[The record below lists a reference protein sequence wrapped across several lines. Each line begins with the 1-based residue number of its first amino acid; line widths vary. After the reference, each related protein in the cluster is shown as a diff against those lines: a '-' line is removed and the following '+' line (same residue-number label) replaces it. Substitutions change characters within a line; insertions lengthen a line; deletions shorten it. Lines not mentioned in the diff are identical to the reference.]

1 MNDDDDFGDLYAADV
16 GGGGV
21 GTGTLY
27 EVTKEVREERRRFG
41 EVEDEREDEEE
52 LLYGSSSSSAVA
64 AAAPG
69 AVAVPLPA
77 AGVGLTTGFEVGGK
91 EVENE
96 ETFLYGELYGS
107 APAATTT
114 TGRSDDDDDDG
125 ARKGALQS
133 ESAAVIGNENL
144 YSAEVGGSVGLSGL
158 ENPRGVGQSPGVGL
172 LPQVVAPGL
181 APSPS
186 FGLRGKEEV
195 ASAAVRGDGN
205 GVRAAE
211 GAEED
216 WDSDSD
222 DGLQIVLN
230 DDAPAYD
237 NTEGDG
243 KGEFYD
249 DDEDEED
256 LIIVAGDEP
265 LDGQE
270 DWGEEGGPLSE
281 PPLPGPPSGGPP
293 GAAERIL
300 PGVNSSLELLLL
312 NG

>member
-16 GGGGV
+16 GGGAGV

-27 EVTKEVREERRRFG
+27 EVTKAVTSDEGRRRFG
-41 EVEDEREDEEE
+41 DGEDDEEKEDEEE
-52 LLYGSSSSSAVA
+52 LLYGTSSSSAVVA
-64 AAAPG
+64 AA
-69 AVAVPLPA
+69 PA
-77 AGVGLTTGFEVGGK
+77 AGVGVGLVTVGQAGFEVGGK

-107 APAATTT
+107 TPTTT
-114 TGRSDDDDDDG
+114 TRSDDA
-125 ARKGALQS
+125 ARVLQS
-133 ESAAVIGNENL
+133 ESAGRGAGIGNGNL
-144 YSAEVGGSVGLSGL
+144 YLMEVGGLPRSAGTSAAALSSL
-158 ENPRGVGQSPGVGL
+158 ENPRVGL
-172 LPQVVAPGL
+172 HQQVVAPGL
-181 APSPS
+181 APSGS
-186 FGLRGKEEV
+186 FSLRGKEEV
-195 ASAAVRGDGN
+195 APTVRGN
-205 GVRAAE
+205 VVAE

-243 KGEFYD
+243 KGEFYEGS

-270 DWGEEGGPLSE
+270 DWGEEGGPLLE
-281 PPLPGPPSGGPP
+281 PPLPGPPCGGPP

-300 PGVNSSLELLLL
+300 PGEDEILSMSSIECF
-312 NG
+312 